1 MDLAENACGAFS
13 PDGEVLFAEV
23 MEQADKADSKSVA
36 ARRVG
41 SNPTFS
47 TIIQDWRISP

>member
-1 MDLAENACGAFS
+1 MAFY
-13 PDGEVLFAEV
+13 AEV